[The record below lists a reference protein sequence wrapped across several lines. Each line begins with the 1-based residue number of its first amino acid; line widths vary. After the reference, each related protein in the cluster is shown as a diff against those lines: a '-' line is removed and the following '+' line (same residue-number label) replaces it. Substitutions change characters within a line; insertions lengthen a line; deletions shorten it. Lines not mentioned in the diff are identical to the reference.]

1 MAVGQW
7 QSAGRLWMQRYM
19 EMGISGSSH
28 GQRVMDKTT
37 QGEKPTAEGQH
48 AEIRALGERNEILA
62 GGEEGENQR
71 HLRRR
76 LVNNSDFRDCLERF
90 QLCCFFTLPYLTL
103 PRTEKKY

>member
-1 MAVGQW
+1 
-7 QSAGRLWMQRYM
+7 MQ
-19 EMGISGSSH
+19 
-28 GQRVMDKTT
+28 
-37 QGEKPTAEGQH
+37 
-48 AEIRALGERNEILA
+48 EIRALGERNEILA

-103 PRTEKKY
+103 PRTEKKYRGTARQHMVVG